1 MYPCWKNGKLNQL
14 LQRLLDRWSL
24 TTCSFQKHNERL
36 WKVSSKWTTIPC
48 ILIIHQTMHDLM
60 NDFVLTAAAY
70 SSWMVGP
77 MTLISYFSPAS
88 YWYCLHSLDSFQF
101 LRSLLSFITGFD
113 RLGAI
118 ETIEE
123 NHQSHNFVPSQ
134 PNKNRLRQDI
144 GGLRHTSTFNHV
156 ALIWN

>member
-1 MYPCWKNGKLNQL
+1 
-14 LQRLLDRWSL
+14 
-24 TTCSFQKHNERL
+24 
-36 WKVSSKWTTIPC
+36 
-48 ILIIHQTMHDLM
+48 MHDLM

-88 YWYCLHSLDSFQF
+88 YW
-101 LRSLLSFITGFD
+101 
-113 RLGAI
+113 LGAI

-156 ALIWN
+156 ALI